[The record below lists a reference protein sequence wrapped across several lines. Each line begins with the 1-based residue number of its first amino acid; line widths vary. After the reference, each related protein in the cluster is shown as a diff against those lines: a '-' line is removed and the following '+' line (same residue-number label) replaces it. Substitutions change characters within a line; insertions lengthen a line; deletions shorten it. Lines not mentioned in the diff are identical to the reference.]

1 MSKFAE
7 RGVFKIKQRYL
18 RAGHVEER
26 DRIDYRKIIPDK
38 DMYTKEERL
47 LTLFGRIEAADR
59 LAFEQLHRLL
69 YSSLYSYA
77 YSLLKSRE
85 LAEEA
90 TSDMFIKL
98 WTIKEQL
105 GKVTHPQLYMF
116 RSLKNICLNILRR
129 EKRKVVVTDVL
140 DTEKDS
146 GATDSPEDALQY
158 KELMQLLTNAVASLP
173 EQRRLVFTL
182 IKEQGM
188 KSKEVAD
195 LLEISLRTV
204 ENHLYK
210 AVKQLTTIIEL
221 YLDKD
226 MAPKRR
232 GRSLFSLF
240 LLM

>member
-1 MSKFAE
+1 MN
-7 RGVFKIKQRYL
+7 R
-18 RAGHVEER
+18 
-26 DRIDYRKIIPDK
+26 
-38 DMYTKEERL
+38 KEERL
-47 LTLFGRIEAADR
+47 LTLFSRIEAADS
-59 LAFEQLHRLL
+59 LAFEQLHQLL

-77 YSLLKSRE
+77 YSLLKFRE

-90 TSDMFIKL
+90 TSDLFMKL
-98 WTIKEQL
+98 WTRKELL
-105 GKVTHPQLYMF
+105 GKVTDPQLYIY

-129 EKRKVVVTDVL
+129 EQRKVGVSDL
-140 DTEKDS
+140 PDGEIDR
-146 GATDSPEDALQY
+146 GAADSPEDILQH
-158 KELMQLLTNAVASLP
+158 KELMKLLTTAVASLP

-188 KSKEVAD
+188 KSKDVAD

-221 YLDKD
+221 YLDKEVS
-226 MAPKRR
+226 PKRR

-240 LLM
+240 F

>member
-1 MSKFAE
+1 M
-7 RGVFKIKQRYL
+7 
-18 RAGHVEER
+18 H
-26 DRIDYRKIIPDK
+26 
-38 DMYTKEERL
+38 TKEKRL
-47 LTLFGRIEAADR
+47 LTLFSRMEAADR
-59 LAFEQLHRLL
+59 QAFEQLHRLL
-69 YSSLYSYA
+69 YASLHSYA

-90 TSDMFIKL
+90 TSDLFMKL
-98 WTIKEQL
+98 WTGKAQL
-105 GKVTHPQLYMF
+105 GKVTHPQFYIF
-116 RSLKNICLNILRR
+116 RALKNICLNILRR
-129 EKRKVVVTDVL
+129 ERREIAESELLVNEID
-140 DTEKDS
+140 
-146 GATDSPEDALQY
+146 GGIADSPEDILQH
-158 KELMQLLTNAVASLP
+158 KELMQLLTASVASLP

-221 YLDKD
+221 YLEKD
-226 MAPKRR
+226 VSPKRR

-240 LLM
+240 F

>member
-1 MSKFAE
+1 
-7 RGVFKIKQRYL
+7 
-18 RAGHVEER
+18 
-26 DRIDYRKIIPDK
+26 
-38 DMYTKEERL
+38 MYTKEERL
-47 LTLFGRIEAADR
+47 LTLFGRVEAADR

-77 YSLLKSRE
+77 YSLLKCRE
-85 LAEEA
+85 QAEEA
-90 TSDMFIKL
+90 TSDLFIKL
-98 WTIKEQL
+98 WAMKAQL
-105 GKVTHPQLYMF
+105 GKVTHPQLYLF

-129 EKRKVVVTDVL
+129 EQRKISVNEL
-140 DTEKDS
+140 PES
-146 GATDSPEDALQY
+146 ELAIGSADSPEELLQH
-158 KELMQLLTNAVASLP
+158 KELMQLLTTAVASLP

-226 MAPKRR
+226 VSPKRK

-240 LLM
+240 F

>member
-1 MSKFAE
+1 
-7 RGVFKIKQRYL
+7 
-18 RAGHVEER
+18 
-26 DRIDYRKIIPDK
+26 
-38 DMYTKEERL
+38 MYTKEKRL

-69 YSSLYSYA
+69 YSSLHAYA

-90 TSDMFIKL
+90 TSDLFIKL
-98 WTIKEQL
+98 WTRKEQL
-105 GKVTHPQLYMF
+105 GKVTHPQFYIF

-129 EKRKVVVTDVL
+129 EQREIGTTELL
-140 DTEKDS
+140 DREIEG
-146 GATDSPEDALQY
+146 GAADSPDELLQH
-158 KELMQLLTNAVASLP
+158 KELMQLLTTAVDSLP

-188 KSKEVAD
+188 KSKDVAD

-221 YLDKD
+221 YLDKEVS
-226 MAPKRR
+226 PKRR

-240 LLM
+240 F

>member
-1 MSKFAE
+1 
-7 RGVFKIKQRYL
+7 
-18 RAGHVEER
+18 
-26 DRIDYRKIIPDK
+26 
-38 DMYTKEERL
+38 MYTKEKRL
-47 LTLFGRIEAADR
+47 LTLFSRIETADR
-59 LAFEQLHRLL
+59 QAFEQLHRLL
-69 YSSLYSYA
+69 YASLYPYA

-90 TSDMFIKL
+90 TSDLFIKL
-98 WTIKEQL
+98 WTRKAQL
-105 GKVTHPQLYMF
+105 GKVVHPQLYIF
-116 RSLKNICLNILRR
+116 RSLKNICLNILRQ
-129 EKRKVVVTDVL
+129 EQPKISVNDL
-140 DTEKDS
+140 PDSEIDS
-146 GATDSPEDALQY
+146 GTDDSPEELLQH
-158 KELMQLLTNAVASLP
+158 KELMQLLTAAVASLP

-226 MAPKRR
+226 VSPKRK

-240 LLM
+240 F

>member
-1 MSKFAE
+1 
-7 RGVFKIKQRYL
+7 
-18 RAGHVEER
+18 
-26 DRIDYRKIIPDK
+26 
-38 DMYTKEERL
+38 MYTKEEHL
-47 LTLFGRIEAADR
+47 LTLFGRIDAADR

-90 TSDMFIKL
+90 TSDMFMKL
-98 WTIKEQL
+98 WTMKGTL
-105 GKVTHPQLYMF
+105 GKVMRPRLYMF

-129 EKRKVVVTDVL
+129 EQHKIAASEVL
-140 DTEKDS
+140 DTEID
-146 GATDSPEDALQY
+146 GGTDSSPEELLQH
-158 KELMQLLTNAVASLP
+158 KELMQLLTAAVASLP

-226 MAPKRR
+226 VSPKRK

-240 LLM
+240 F